1 MLIKNLQ
8 TIYIFK
14 MVVFKRVYVQ
24 LIHFHLRLYPIFLA
38 HKNRNE
44 KLKDSKAKH
53 RLNFNF
59 WNYKNSTVI
68 FAFLLYT
75 YTWVEKF
82 HLSPDYS
89 IKADN
94 KNGWAPCFLYQK
106 QISEM
111 LQCSALSI

>member
-1 MLIKNLQ
+1 MKNLQ

-14 MVVFKRVYVQ
+14 MAVFKWVYVQ
-24 LIHFHLRLYPIFLA
+24 LIHVHIRLYPIFLA

-44 KLKDSKAKH
+44 KLKDSKAKY

-59 WNYKNSTVI
+59 SNYKNLTVI
-68 FAFLLYT
+68 FTFLINT
-75 YTWVEKF
+75 YTWGVKF

-89 IKADN
+89 IKGDN
-94 KNGWAPCFLYQK
+94 KNGWALYFLYQK

-111 LQCSALSI
+111 FSLVDMRL